1 MPPSAAPL
9 LDPERLDLRA
19 ACETLRQGKADGAWL
34 RGWLP
39 ATYDDPAGFRRAL
52 YAHASRQAGGL
63 KSRPGEGVDL
73 YHDCV
78 MAHLG
83 QRRRALLSAG
93 AAGSAELSFEA
104 VHARAAAL
112 ASSLLRAGFAP
123 GQAVAV
129 VLPAGVDLVVAV
141 LAALRAGAV
150 VSTVPPAGPA
160 FVEARLDQLKPD
172 HVIAAERHRRL
183 LGRFS
188 AALVGPAPA
197 AAPDD
202 RPQPSHWYAPDE
214 PVARLLSPF
223 GDPAAGPVELTAAAW
238 HEALLRDGH
247 LVFGLAA
254 GDTLAAPGFDPVQF
268 QPHLALAALA
278 AGAAYAE
285 LGPEDALADPGLA
298 GLDVTVLGVG
308 RRLRDELLR
317 RGVAALPKA
326 CRAWFWS
333 LTEVLDAD
341 RWHACARALWAR
353 KIPGF
358 GVVASAAA
366 AGVHLFGPPAPPAPV
381 PRVWPAPGRA
391 WQLSELAAGEL
402 PALRDV
408 GVYTPLRD
416 EEPDLAGL
424 PRVVLSREPDD
435 LLFAGAI
442 DLGRDAQTYPAA
454 EVARVA
460 ERHPAVR
467 HAAAVVAPG
476 RHVNDA
482 RAVLIAFVEDLR
494 GPDGRLALPVRP
506 DELAALVAREM
517 GERAAPDRVEI
528 FPLRPR
534 LRDGVVDEAWC
545 RSQYLGGTLHT
556 KARMEL
562 FVLLS
567 RLRTIVGR
575 APSGP

>member
-1 MPPSAAPL
+1 MSSPAAPVT
-9 LDPERLDLRA
+9 DPERLDLRA
-19 ACETLRQGKADGAWL
+19 ACEVLRQGKADGAWL

-39 ATYDDPAGFRRAL
+39 ATYDDPARFRRAL
-52 YAHASRQAGGL
+52 YAHASRQVGGL
-63 KSRPGEGVDL
+63 KSRPGEGFDL

-78 MAHLG
+78 TVHLG
-83 QRRRALLSAG
+83 RRRRALLSAG
-93 AAGSAELSFEA
+93 AAGAAELSFEA

-112 ASSLLRAGFAP
+112 ASSLLRAGFEP

-129 VLPAGVDLVVAV
+129 VLPAGVELTVAV

-160 FVEARLDQLKPD
+160 FVEARLDRLKPD
-172 HVIAAERHRRL
+172 HVIASERHRRL
-183 LGRFS
+183 LGPHA
-188 AALVGPAPA
+188 AALVPPA

-202 RPQPSHWYAPDE
+202 RPPPSHWYAPDE

-223 GDPAAGPVELTAAAW
+223 GDPAATPVELTAAAW

-247 LVFGLAA
+247 LVFGLTAA
-254 GDTLAAPGFDPVQF
+254 DTLAAPGFDPVQF

-278 AGAAYAE
+278 AGATYAE
-285 LGPEDALADPGLA
+285 LGPEDALSDP
-298 GLDVTVLGVG
+298 GLDVTVLGVD
-308 RRLRDELLR
+308 RRLRDALLLR
-317 RGVAALPKA
+317 GAAPLPKA

-333 LTEVLDAD
+333 LTEALDAD

-366 AGVHLFGPPAPPAPV
+366 AGVHLFGPPGPPAPV

-424 PRVVLSREPDD
+424 PRLVLAREADD
-435 LLFAGAI
+435 HLFAGAI
-442 DLGRDAQTYPAA
+442 DLGRDAQAYPTA

-467 HAAAVVAPG
+467 HAAVVVAPG
-476 RHVNDA
+476 RFVNDA
-482 RAVLIAFVEDLR
+482 RVVLLAFVEDER

-506 DELAALVAREM
+506 DELSSLVTREM

-545 RSQYLGGTLHT
+545 RSQYLGGTLHA

-567 RLRTIVGR
+567 RLGYILGR